1 MPQLNDGFWAMMSIL
16 IFWSADEF
24 RRVAMTTDLFLP
36 ATCLGEVENLIEHRA
51 TVEGPKSLVPQNLI
65 RLSIGIEDAS
75 DLISDLKSALED
87 L

>member
-1 MPQLNDGFWAMMSIL
+1 MSGGFGAMMSIL
-16 IFWSADEF
+16 VYGGADEA
-24 RRVAMTTDLFLP
+24 RRVATATKLSTP
-36 ATCLGEVENLIEHRA
+36 ATSFGGVESLIEHRA